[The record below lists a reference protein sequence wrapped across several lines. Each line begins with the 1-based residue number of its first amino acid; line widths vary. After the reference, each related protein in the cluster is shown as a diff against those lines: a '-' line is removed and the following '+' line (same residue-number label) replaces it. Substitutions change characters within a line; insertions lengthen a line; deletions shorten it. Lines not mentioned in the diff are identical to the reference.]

1 MIRVLILFL
10 TFLLPMQVFASGI
23 DAHIKF
29 TLTQDSHASVQQHQ
43 QLQQQSPFL
52 DIADVMAYQ
61 KSITEDCCS
70 FGDDEDSA
78 ESNLHVDLSDEP
90 VAALGFHFRPNSSPL
105 APAHGNDGMREP
117 PFLPLIS
124 PPPRA

>member
-1 MIRVLILFL
+1 
-10 TFLLPMQVFASGI
+10 MQVFASGV

-29 TLTQDSHASVQQHQ
+29 ALAQDNHALVQHE
-43 QLQQQSPFL
+43 QLQQQSQFL

-61 KSITEDCCS
+61 KSMSEDCCS
-70 FGDDEDSA
+70 FGDDEDSG
-78 ESNLHVDLSDEP
+78 ELNLHADLSDEP
-90 VAALGFHFRPNSSPL
+90 VPALGFNFRPNSSPL
-105 APAHGNDGMREP
+105 AAAHGNDGMREP

>member
-1 MIRVLILFL
+1 
-10 TFLLPMQVFASGI
+10 MQVFASGI
-23 DAHIKF
+23 DAHIKVA
-29 TLTQDSHASVQQHQ
+29 LTHGNHASMQQHQ
-43 QLQQQSPFL
+43 QLQQQSQFL
-52 DIADVMAYQ
+52 DIVDVVAYQ
-61 KSITEDCCS
+61 KNMSEDCCS

-78 ESNLHVDLSDEP
+78 EYNLHADLSDEP
-90 VAALGFHFRPNSSPL
+90 VPALGFHFRPHSSPL